1 MKEIKYSPCNAAY
14 NRYMR
19 TIKFFSWY
27 GLTFTLFPITAAI
40 GGGMW
45 DANLRNGICIGL
57 LILTF
62 ILFVYTII
70 GGGRLRTRRRFYG
83 AVPVPP
89 CYRRDPSCGSLSLPL
104 TIYIIPHQPRFVY
117 WQNNQTSS
125 TFRRTFV
132 HQA

>member
-1 MKEIKYSPCNAAY
+1 MKDIKYSPCNAAY

-19 TIKFFSWY
+19 TVRFFSWY
-27 GLTFTLFPITAAI
+27 GLIFTLFPITAAI

-70 GGGRLRTRRRFYG
+70 GGCIIGDAISFEKF
-83 AVPVPP
+83 AK
-89 CYRRDPSCGSLSLPL
+89 
-104 TIYIIPHQPRFVY
+104 IYSY
-117 WQNNQTSS
+117 EQTEKAI
-125 TFRRTFV
+125 RKNKKWLI
-132 HQA
+132 